1 MTCHR
6 VLFIENSIGLSGST
20 MSLVTLLNR
29 LDRRRFEPLIAVSRP
44 EQGDYVRQH
53 LLEPAEIALV
63 SPRLGLKHSGW
74 IRRLGTPD
82 SRVPRPL
89 RRPILRLAGLLDLAV
104 VALPYAFRLRR
115 FAGRRVD
122 VIHQNNGCDFGAIM
136 LARMLDRPLVTY
148 QRGDEWNSPVVRW
161 FARGVTTFVANS
173 VATRRSLEALHVPA
187 ERMSVIYPPLEL
199 GVFHGRGDGTAAR
212 RALGIDADTP
222 LIGIVGIMVPWKGH
236 GVFLRAVR
244 AIRDRVPGLH
254 ALVIGGH
261 PPGGEAY
268 VDELKAIAADLGV
281 GDHVTFT
288 GFRPDVADV
297 LPALD
302 VVTHTS
308 IEPEPF
314 GRVITEAMAM
324 KRPVV
329 ASAAGGPVEIIED
342 GVSGFLVT
350 PGDHEALAERVVEL
364 LKNPS
369 RARLIGERAAHDVAQ
384 RFSAERHARLME
396 DVYDCVMGLRS
407 VNPRSSV
414 PARGG
419 APRC

>member
-1 MTCHR
+1 MAPR
-6 VLFIENSIGLSGST
+6 SILFIENSIGLSGST

-29 LDRRRFEPLIAVSRP
+29 LDRGRFEPRIAVSRP
-44 EQGDYVRQH
+44 EQADYLRRH
-53 LLEPAEIALV
+53 LREPADIAV
-63 SPRLGLKHSGW
+63 ISPRRGLKHTGW
-74 IRRLGTPD
+74 IRHLATAE

-104 VALPYAFRLRR
+104 VALPYALRLRG
-115 FAGRRVD
+115 FAGSRVD
-122 VIHQNNGCDFGAIM
+122 LIHQNNGFDFGAII
-136 LARMLDRPLVTY
+136 LSRMLGRPLVAY

-173 VATRRSLEALHVPA
+173 VATRKSLEALRVPD

-199 GVFHGRGDGTAAR
+199 GVFDGRGDGAGARAAL
-212 RALGIDADTP
+212 AIDPDTP
-222 LIGIVGIMVPWKGH
+222 VVGILGIMVPWKGH

-244 AIRDRVPGLH
+244 AIRERVPGVH
-254 ALVIGGH
+254 GLVIGGH
-261 PPGGEAY
+261 PPGGEGY
-268 VDELKAIAADLGV
+268 VAELKALAAELGI

-288 GFRPDVADV
+288 GFRPDVADL

-308 IEPEPF
+308 VEPEPF

-350 PGDHEALAERVVEL
+350 PGDHEALAERVIQL
-364 LKNPS
+364 LKDPS
-369 RARLIGERAAHDVAQ
+369 RARMIGERAAQDVAQ

-396 DVYDCVMGLRS
+396 EVYDSAMRMQPL
-407 VNPRSSV
+407 NPRSPV

-419 APRC
+419 ARR